1 MTRASLRCARQA
13 AAALLL
19 VALPWG
25 LRAQDRPASLR
36 VDRLLLGGHLLDGAG
51 GDWVKADVGITGTRI
66 SFVGHAASARL
77 TAADTVDVTG
87 LLVTPGLWDAHNHEK
102 LERNPGRLAVPFL
115 TQGVS
120 TVVVGVDGF
129 GANDLPAQFATW
141 RKNGIAVNALAFVG
155 HGPARTAAMGTD
167 FAREATPAEV
177 ARMQAYVRA
186 GMEAGAF
193 GVSTGLAYNP
203 GYYSTTEEVIALAKV
218 AAEYGGIYDT
228 HDRDMGVSYKGVGFI
243 NSVKE
248 AIRIAEEAGTPL
260 IFSHFN
266 SLGLKAHGQMPEAIR
281 LIEAARAR
289 GVNIMG
295 AGIVYTASESS
306 VDGHLMPRWVP
317 AGGPDSLYAR
327 LRNDTTWARMEPEI
341 LEILTNRGGPA
352 KILITEGPR
361 AWTKRSLADIAAE
374 WQVTPTAALRRML
387 LTARS
392 GRLMDMNL
400 DIYSAENLRL
410 LAVKDWMMTTV
421 DGYTPDTDSTYT
433 HPRTYGGFTKKLTQL
448 VFEERLLT
456 LPKAIQSMTSLPAS
470 FYGVPDRGLVKP
482 GFHAD
487 LAVFDLS
494 RLRANATYD
503 DPRRYSDGT
512 VHLFVNGQYA
522 VKGGQVTGTMA
533 GVPVRRGDGRGAAGR

>member
-1 MTRASLRCARQA
+1 
-13 AAALLL
+13 
-19 VALPWG
+19 
-25 LRAQDRPASLR
+25 
-36 VDRLLLGGHLLDGAG
+36 
-51 GDWVKADVGITGTRI
+51 
-66 SFVGHAASARL
+66 
-77 TAADTVDVTG
+77 
-87 LLVTPGLWDAHNHEK
+87 
-102 LERNPGRLAVPFL
+102 
-115 TQGVS
+115 
-120 TVVVGVDGF
+120 
-129 GANDLPAQFATW
+129 
-141 RKNGIAVNALAFVG
+141 
-155 HGPARTAAMGTD
+155 
-167 FAREATPAEV
+167 
-177 ARMQAYVRA
+177 
-186 GMEAGAF
+186 
-193 GVSTGLAYNP
+193 
-203 GYYSTTEEVIALAKV
+203 V

-341 LEILTNRGGPA
+341 LEILTNRGGPTR
-352 KILITEGPR
+352 ILITEGPK

-374 WQVTPTAALRRML
+374 WRVTPTAALRRML

-448 VFEERLLT
+448 VMEERLLT

-482 GFHAD
+482 GFYAD

-494 RLRANATYD
+494 RMRANATYD

-522 VKGGQVTGTMA
+522 VQGGKVTGTMA